1 MERIVEVEKVSFDS
15 SEDVQLRPDIWDGYI
30 GQAGIK
36 NNLRVFIDAA
46 LKREESLDH
55 LLFFGPPGLGKT
67 TLAYL
72 IAKEMGANI
81 KVTAGPMIEKPGNL
95 ASILTNLDEGDILFI
110 DEIHRLSPTIE
121 EVLYP
126 AMEDY
131 RLDIIIGSGPAAQS
145 VKIDLPRFTL
155 IGATTRAG
163 MISNPLRDR
172 FGVHFRMQFYTP
184 QELSQIVI
192 RAAEKL
198 DKPIEADAASE
209 IAVRSRGTPRIAL
222 RLLRRVRDFA
232 EVEDEKSIV
241 ATRARSALDA
251 LGVNEHGFDEQDLRF
266 LTLLVE
272 ARGRPIGLNTLGAAL
287 SEDAG
292 TIEEVIEPYLLASG
306 YLERTARGRI
316 ATVKT
321 YEALRL
327 SPPSGA
333 QGGLF

>member
-1 MERIVEVEKVSFDS
+1 
-15 SEDVQLRPDIWDGYI
+15 
-30 GQAGIK
+30 
-36 NNLRVFIDAA
+36 
-46 LKREESLDH
+46 
-55 LLFFGPPGLGKT
+55 
-67 TLAYL
+67 
-72 IAKEMGANI
+72 
-81 KVTAGPMIEKPGNL
+81 
-95 ASILTNLDEGDILFI
+95 
-110 DEIHRLSPTIE
+110 
-121 EVLYP
+121 
-126 AMEDY
+126 
-131 RLDIIIGSGPAAQS
+131 
-145 VKIDLPRFTL
+145 
-155 IGATTRAG
+155 